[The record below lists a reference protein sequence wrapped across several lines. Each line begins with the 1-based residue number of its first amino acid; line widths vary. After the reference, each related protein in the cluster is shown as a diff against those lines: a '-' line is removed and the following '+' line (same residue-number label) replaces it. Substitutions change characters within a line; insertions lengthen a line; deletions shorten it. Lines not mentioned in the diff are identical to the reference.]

1 MALLTIHIHMQ
12 VKIEVYWQMQIDMLI
27 QLTDKQTDG
36 DGGLTMM
43 GTRVPT
49 TGRGVAWPR
58 MTLDSTTLNTGSSV
72 FTVWVRLI
80 ATAAKDRLAAT

>member
-1 MALLTIHIHMQ
+1 
-12 VKIEVYWQMQIDMLI
+12 
-27 QLTDKQTDG
+27 
-36 DGGLTMM
+36 MM

-58 MTLDSTTLNTGSSV
+58 MTLDSTTLNTGSRV
-72 FTVWVRLI
+72 FTVCVRLI